1 MIAFGVLGPLTVHV
15 DGHPVAVPG
24 LLQRRLLAVLLSR
37 VGQPVSAQRLAD
49 LIWDGEPPLS
59 HRKTLQVYVH
69 RLRRTLA
76 DRIEH
81 GPAGYRIVATPEE
94 LDRLRFSALAAQARA
109 ARDEGRVLAA
119 DELLRQALA
128 LWRGEPYADVRLD
141 DVLADDVRQLT
152 EEYLQVREDSLWLAL
167 DLGRHTVV
175 AAELAALTQAH
186 PYREGLRALL
196 MLALHRGGRPAEA
209 LRVYHDTAELLAE
222 QLGTDPGATLR
233 TLHAALLRDDPR
245 LADIG
250 ACRLA
255 ELDEPIEA
263 AEAPAPAPAAAAPA
277 PAQVA
282 AEPVG
287 PVPAQLPADLPVFT
301 GRAAD
306 LRRLDALVP
315 ADGASGTVISTIA
328 GTAGVGKTSLAVH
341 WAHRVADRF
350 PDGQLYLNLRGFDPT
365 GKTVTPAEALR
376 AFLDGLGVPPER
388 IPPGTPERAA
398 LFRSCLA
405 GRRMLVLLDNAR
417 DAEQVRPLLPGSPGC
432 LTLLTSRNPLPALI
446 ASHGA
451 HLLSLDLPGPAEAR
465 QLLARRI
472 GAARVEAEPD
482 AADELVRRC
491 ARLPLALAVVAAR
504 CATRPRLA
512 LAEVARQLPAAARAL
527 DAFAGEDPVT
537 DVRAVLS
544 WSYRELSPAA
554 ARLLRLLGLHP
565 GPDLATAAAAALAG
579 TTVAQAGPLLT
590 ELTLANLITEPVPGR
605 YGCHDLLRAYASE
618 LVRAAEP
625 QEERLAATIR
635 MIDHY
640 LVSAYRASTAIY
652 PHRYSIAPPEPVP
665 GAEPAAFAD
674 YSEAIAWHREEEAT
688 LDGIVR
694 LAAAGGFDTQA
705 WQLVWCCYIP
715 ADRRGRLFEHREVE
729 RIGLAAA
736 RRTGDLR
743 AQAYLHHSYAC
754 TLSWSDG
761 QEEAKEQFAAAIE
774 LFGRCGD
781 DPGVAHAHL
790 NLSLVFDQQERWEEA
805 LHHGVRALE
814 VFEAMGH
821 PSGQAK
827 TLNSTGWFLAM
838 LGRYDEALRACEA
851 AVVLL
856 RELGDHYNEG
866 MTWDSLG
873 FIHLSKGDV
882 TRAVECYRQALLM
895 WRDLADPYIRGTVA
909 TRLGEAYLAADD
921 AESAAEVWREALS
934 VLEGIGHAHAER
946 VRELLAGLEG
956 RVDCRD

>member
-1 MIAFGVLGPLTVHV
+1 MIAFGVLGPLTVHI
-15 DGHPVAVPG
+15 DGRPVAVPG

-81 GPAGYRIVATPEE
+81 GPAGYRIVAAPEE
-94 LDRLRFSALAAQARA
+94 LDWLRFTTLAEQGRA

-141 DVLADDVRQLT
+141 DVLADHVGQLT
-152 EEYLQVREDSLWLAL
+152 EAYLQVREDSLWLAL
-167 DLGRHTVV
+167 DLGRHAAA

-250 ACRLA
+250 ACHLA
-255 ELDEPIEA
+255 ELDEPVEA
-263 AEAPAPAPAAAAPA
+263 ATPPAPPPPAAT
-277 PAQVA
+277 
-282 AEPVG
+282 AEPVSA
-287 PVPAQLPADLPVFT
+287 VPAQLPADLPVFT

-315 ADGASGTVISTIA
+315 ADGATGTVISTIA

-365 GKTVTPAEALR
+365 GKAVTPAQALR
-376 AFLDGLGVPPER
+376 AFLDALGVPPER
-388 IPPGTPERAA
+388 IPSGTQERAA
-398 LFRSCLA
+398 LFRSHLA
-405 GRRMLVLLDNAR
+405 GRRVLVLLDNAR

-432 LTLLTSRNPLPALI
+432 LALLTSRNPLPALI

-451 HLLSLDLPGPAEAR
+451 HLLALDLPGPAEAR

-472 GAARVEAEPD
+472 GAARVEAEPH

-491 ARLPLALAVVAAR
+491 ARLPLAVAVVAAR
-504 CATRPRLA
+504 CATRPQLA

-544 WSYRELSPAA
+544 WSYRELSPDA
-554 ARLLRLLGLHP
+554 ARLLRLLGMHP
-565 GPDLATAAAAALAG
+565 GPDLAAPAAAALAG
-579 TTVAQAGPLLT
+579 STVAQVRPLLD
-590 ELTLANLITEPVPGR
+590 ELALAHLITEPVPGR
-605 YGCHDLLRAYASE
+605 YGCHDLLRAYAAE

-640 LVSAYRASTAIY
+640 LVSAYRCSTALY
-652 PHRYSIAPPEPVP
+652 PHRHSIAPPEPVP
-665 GAEPAAFAD
+665 GAEPVTFAD
-674 YSEAIAWHREEEAT
+674 YSQAIAWHAEEEAT
-688 LDGIVR
+688 LDGVVR

-715 ADRRGRLFEHREVE
+715 ADRRGRLIEHREVE

-736 RRTGDLR
+736 RRTGDPR

-761 QEEAKEQFAAAIE
+761 QEEAKEQFAAAID
-774 LFGRCGD
+774 LFTRCGD
-781 DPGVAHAHL
+781 DPGLAHAHL

-805 LHHGVRALE
+805 LHHGMRALE

-821 PSGQAK
+821 LSGQAK

-838 LGRYDEALRACEA
+838 LGRHDEALRACEA
-851 AVVLL
+851 AVALL

-921 AESAAEVWREALS
+921 AESAAQVWREALA

-946 VRELLAGLEG
+946 VRELLADLEG